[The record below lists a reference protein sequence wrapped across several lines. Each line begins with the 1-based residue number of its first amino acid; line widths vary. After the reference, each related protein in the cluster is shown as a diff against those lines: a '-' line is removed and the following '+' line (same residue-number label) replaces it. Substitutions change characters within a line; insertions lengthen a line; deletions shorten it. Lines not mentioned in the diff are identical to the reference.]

1 MSRVVV
7 VGSGPGGAA
16 AAWQLTRLGINV
28 LLLEAGPRFQPGT
41 DYHLSKPDWEQEFPK
56 KPGSQ
61 GAYEVAP
68 GQSIKNLP
76 RDLRSWNH
84 LSGLLVDGDRRTS
97 FGYHHVRGLGG
108 SSLHFT
114 GEAHRLNPKSM
125 SMFSDYGVAADWP
138 LSYQELEKHWI
149 TAEKISGVAGP
160 KIDKRCP
167 RSGPYPWEA
176 HELSYASKQMV
187 SALGRLGLGYQPN
200 SLAVLPTPS
209 EGRPGCNHCG
219 GCLRGCQIGDK
230 GSVDLTYLQHAQR
243 TGRLTIME
251 NMEVVKFETRGDKID
266 SVIVYNKGVER
277 RITGEVFILACGA
290 VQSPRILL
298 NSSNK
303 NSPLGLCNESGH
315 VGKNFMET
323 LLWTSS
329 AIASSN
335 WGAHRGLPVDWV
347 SWDFNAPNSIPGV
360 IGGAR
365 FGPAQV
371 ESDLVGPV
379 SYAQRVVPGWGLSHK
394 KKLRETFGRVIS
406 IAGIGESLPNDNSYI
421 GLSDKR
427 DALGMPLAKIH
438 SYIDS
443 AALARI
449 KFMAKTT
456 RDIVNACGVEKIFE
470 EFSSADAFSSTHV
483 FGTCRMAATSNAG
496 VVDRNCKS
504 FRWPNLFIMDASV
517 FPSSG
522 GGESPGL
529 TVQALAIRACELL
542 AKSLKT

>member
-7 VGSGPGGAA
+7 VGSGPGGGA
-16 AAWQLTRLGINV
+16 AAWQLTRLGIDV
-28 LLLEAGPRFQPGT
+28 LLLEAGPRFQPDK
-41 DYHLSKPDWEQEFPK
+41 DYRLNKPDWEQEFPK
-56 KPGSQ
+56 RPGSQ
-61 GAYEVAP
+61 GVYEVAP
-68 GQSIKNLP
+68 GQSLKSLP

-84 LSGLLVDGDRRTS
+84 LSGLLVAGDRRTS

-125 SMFSDYGVAADWP
+125 AMFSDYGVAADWP
-138 LSYQELEKHWI
+138 LSYQDLEKYWA
-149 TAEKISGVAGP
+149 TAETMSGVAGP
-160 KIDKRCP
+160 TIDKRCP
-167 RSGPYPWEA
+167 RAGPYPWAA

-187 SALGRLGLGYQPN
+187 NALGRLGMGYQAN

-209 EGRPGCNHCG
+209 DGRPGCNHCG

-230 GSVDLTYLQHAQR
+230 GSIDLTYLRHAQQ
-243 TGRLTIME
+243 TGRLTVMA
-251 NMEVVKFETRGDKID
+251 NTEVVKFESRGNKID
-266 SVIVYNKGVER
+266 SVVINSKGVES
-277 RITGEVFILACGA
+277 RITGEVFVLACGA
-290 VQSPRILL
+290 IQSPRILL
-298 NSSNK
+298 NSSN
-303 NSPLGLCNESGH
+303 NSSPHGLCNESGQ

-329 AIASSN
+329 GIASAN

-347 SWDFNAPNSIPGV
+347 SWDFNSPDSIPGV
-360 IGGAR
+360 VGGAR

-406 IAGIGESLPNDNSYI
+406 IAGIGESLPNDKSYI
-421 GLSDKR
+421 NLSDKK
-427 DALGMPLAKIH
+427 DALGMPLAKIN
-438 SYIDS
+438 SYIDN

-456 RDIVNACGVEKIFE
+456 RDIINTCGVEKIFE

-483 FGTCRMAATSNAG
+483 FGTCRMAASANSG

-529 TVQALAIRACELL
+529 TIQALALRACERL
-542 AKSLKT
+542 AKSIKS